1 MSTPMAFVRRLHT
14 MVCAFLLLAFA
25 SSASSMSIRELRG
38 LEKASKQGTIYVQ
51 YYLVGV
57 MEGVM
62 EASNAVQRQGGQ
74 ALACVNDRRLEPAM
88 AQSLYQAEL
97 RRNADLY
104 EADMPVQLV
113 MLNALASAYAC

>member
-1 MSTPMAFVRRLHT
+1 MMTIPKAFARLNAT
-14 MVCAFLLLAFA
+14 LCALLLLAFA
-25 SSASSMSIRELRG
+25 GTASSMSIRELRG
-38 LEKASKQGTIYVQ
+38 LEKSSKQGTIYVQ
-51 YYLVGV
+51 YYLIGV

-62 EASNAVQRQGGQ
+62 EASHAAQRQGGQ
-74 ALACVNDRRLEPAM
+74 ALACVNDRRLEPSM